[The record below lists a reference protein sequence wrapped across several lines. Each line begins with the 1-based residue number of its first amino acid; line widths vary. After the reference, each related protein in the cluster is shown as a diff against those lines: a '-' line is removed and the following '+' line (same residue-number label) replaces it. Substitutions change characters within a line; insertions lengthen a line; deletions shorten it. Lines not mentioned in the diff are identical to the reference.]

1 MTNGSQVSSRS
12 VFGYFGSAYD
22 APPCTGDLKTLAT
35 EYIRQN
41 NVDRKTRRSS
51 GAVANSAGGDGG
63 GAGHG
68 RERRPFVPTIP
79 FNVWGASEDESYT
92 RQESMN
98 GLVAARW
105 LVAFSQVS
113 MHSYIVMCGSL

>member
-1 MTNGSQVSSRS
+1 VASRS

-41 NVDRKTRRSS
+41 NVDRRTRRSS
-51 GAVANSAGGDGG
+51 NHSAARGAVTNSTGGEGG
-63 GAGHG
+63 GAEHR

-79 FNVWGASEDESYT
+79 FNVWGASEGESYT

-98 GLVAARW
+98 GLVAARC
-105 LVAFSQVS
+105 LVAFNQVS
-113 MHSYIVMCGSL
+113 MHSYSVMCGSI